1 MKKKILSILLTLVM
15 LMGIFAPSG
24 ILTASAASVIEG
36 TTGAGTEADPLIVD
50 GYGELQAA
58 LAYDGPLYIVAKSF
72 PTERLKLL
80 DNDETPFFEVVSKK
94 VLTLKQNFDVECL
107 SGKSRNLFSVT
118 DGADFTMIADG
129 RRKIKYTYTVLELA
143 GPNAKA
149 ALKGELIIETTT
161 DDGSQSSYALVAHQG
176 NILIDGAYSAGDYMK
191 ISSASLKNNAAVFKN
206 GIVEGKV
213 ALTGTAFR
221 LYPGSVGFLRDE
233 EQDFTTVPDFGAAEV
248 VREDLRVACIGGFN
262 EQSPALEGTDTT
274 ITAPEEKVILGMS
287 KKYSFKTANNTGWA
301 EKFVYTPTGTIEVI
315 DSTGNII
322 GSISDSD
329 SGIFDKNVDLTID
342 LVHLFFQN
350 PGKYK
355 IRETIALTRNG
366 TEVSKYVHI
375 YPIDVVS
382 FNNFLGQNPAMPD
395 GKKEFYLGEVKQA
408 SYPVEFSAHSLPQ
421 SMIDEGYKSIAIL
434 KVYLNNTDNTYVY
447 GEKAYCDKGQ
457 KISYDL
463 NELPAGIYKLVE
475 TIELRDKNNK
485 VVKSAENMFAI
496 DWTPQQD
503 IKEVNITADWQGN
516 ISAPVCTTKGVKIT
530 NYVWEE
536 SIRSGWATLDSSNIF
551 KLGSGYRLTVTVA
564 AESGYKLDDS
574 YTVKIDG
581 EPATLK
587 DGKWQIS
594 KRITAYVNFVDIEH
608 SNAPEAGTYPE
619 FDGYEIV
626 QAAHTSVSHVE
637 WFKCDKDGI
646 KLSEPLT
653 AEDMFEKD
661 SYYLLEV
668 SAVTAKGYK
677 FDKNAAFYINGDSV
691 NCNTISG
698 GLKGYKIYHVD
709 DIEGTFKLY
718 LYDGSQTGAAKDIII
733 KDGQYIASDSATP
746 VSTKPSGGYAYYK
759 NGVLTFEAYI
769 NTKAHFVFE
778 EGNLDVYLKG
788 RNVIGAIYNSEYLG
802 EINGLEARKG
812 NMTIDAAEKGS
823 LIIASNPLDAYCN
836 IHVNTLTFNGGK
848 VTSCL
853 DNGTYGSALYA
864 EKLIIADGY
873 NAYVG
878 ETNDFDASE
887 EWNGITDIKDYEN
900 VWLDEDVCR
909 HSLYKHEK
917 TDATC
922 LAEGY
927 AEGFEICEICYQ
939 YLVKEDG
946 TVLTGDEVR
955 EYLEGIVIPRGE
967 HAYKF
972 IEKHDAT
979 CNSTGAKSSY
989 WICTVCNGMFVTDAK
1004 TPITLHEYSKNIHIP
1019 KLAHQLTAVPAA
1031 AADCENDGN
1040 IAYWVCGREEC
1051 GRYYTDEAATTELGV
1066 QDVIVSATGH
1076 TEEVIPGKA
1085 ATETETGLT
1094 EGKKC
1099 SVCDKVLVEQEVIP
1113 VIDAGHTHT
1122 YTDVVT
1128 APTCKDK
1135 GFTTHTCACG
1145 DSYVDTYTDVTEDHV
1160 AEVIPGKAPT
1170 YQDTGL
1176 TDGEKCSVCGKILKE
1191 QEVIDK
1197 LPIAHTHEYT
1207 DTVVAP
1213 TCKDKGY
1220 TKHECICGDVI
1231 IDTYVDA
1238 TGHTEEVIPGKP
1250 ATETETGLTEGK
1262 KCSVCGEILVA
1273 QEEIPVLAHKHDYVF
1288 TVTLPTCTEKGYT
1301 TYTCACGDTYK
1312 ADEKDATGHV
1322 FGEWKVVKPAEIG
1335 VEGKEERKCKSCDKT
1350 EERTIPAL
1358 ENPDADVML
1367 GDVNKDGK
1375 ITAADARLAL
1385 RVSAKLETLTDYILK
1400 VADMNKDGKITAAD
1414 ARTILRK
1421 SAKLE

>member
-1 MKKKILSILLTLVM
+1 MNKKVLSILLTLVM
-15 LMGIFAPSG
+15 LMGIFAPAG

-50 GYGELQAA
+50 DYGELQAA
-58 LAYDGPLYIVAKSF
+58 LAYDGTLYIVAKSF
-72 PTERLKLL
+72 PTEKLKLL
-80 DNDETPFFEVVSKK
+80 YKVETPFLEVVSKK
-94 VLTLKQNFDVECL
+94 VLTLKQSIDVECL
-107 SGKSRNLFSVT
+107 GGGNCSLFSVK
-118 DGADFTMIADG
+118 DGADFTIIADG
-129 RRKIKYTYTVLELA
+129 RRKIKHTYTVLELA

-176 NILIDGAYSAGDYMK
+176 NILIDGAYTEGDHLR

-206 GIVEGKV
+206 GTVDGKV

-233 EQDFTTVPDFGAAEV
+233 EQDFTTVPNFGAAEV

-262 EQSPALEGTDTT
+262 EQSPALEGTDAT
-274 ITAPEEKVILGMS
+274 ITAPEEKFFLGMS
-287 KKYSFKTANNTGWA
+287 KKYTFSTANNTGWA

-322 GSISDSD
+322 YSISDSD

-342 LVHLFFQN
+342 LSYNYFTT

-355 IRETIALTRNG
+355 IRETISLTRNG
-366 TEVSKYVHI
+366 TEVSKCVHI

-475 TIELRDKNNK
+475 TIEICDKNNK
-485 VVKSAENMFAI
+485 AIKAHENTFYI

-530 NYVWEE
+530 KYVWEE
-536 SIRSGWATLDSSNIF
+536 SIRSGWATLDSSDIF

-587 DGKWQIS
+587 DGKWQVS

-626 QAAHTSVSHVE
+626 QAGNTSVSNVE

-668 SAVTAKGYK
+668 STVTARGYR

-709 DIEGTFKLY
+709 DAEGKYELY

-746 VSTKPSGGYAYYK
+746 VTTKPSGGYAYYK
-759 NGVLTFEAYI
+759 DGVLTFEAY
-769 NTKAHFVFE
+769 NNAKAHFVFE

-788 RNVIGAIYNSEYLG
+788 RNRIGAIYNSEYLG
-802 EINGLEARKG
+802 ELNGLDKREG
-812 NMTIDAAEKGS
+812 NMTISADENGS
-823 LIIASNPLDAYCN
+823 LTVASNPLDAYCN
-836 IHVNTLTFNGGK
+836 IYVNTLTFNSGK
-848 VTSCL
+848 VVSCL
-853 DNGTYGSALYA
+853 ANGTYGSALYA

-873 NAYVG
+873 KAYVG

-900 VWLDEDVCR
+900 VWLDKAVCR
-909 HSLYKHEK
+909 HSYVKYEK
-917 TDATC
+917 ADATC
-922 LAEGY
+922 VAEG
-927 AEGFEICEICYQ
+927 
-939 YLVKEDG
+939 VKETFELCQDCKLSVKKENG
-946 TVLTGDEVR
+946 EILTGDDATAF
-955 EYLEGIVIPRGE
+955 LADVIIPKGD

-972 IEKHDAT
+972 IEKHAST

-1004 TPITLHEYSKNIHIP
+1004 TPITLHEYSKNIHLP
-1019 KLAHQLTAVPAA
+1019 KLSHQLTAVPEK

-1040 IAYWVCGREEC
+1040 IAYWVCGRDGC
-1051 GRYYTDEAATTELGV
+1051 GKYFSDDAANNEIGTA
-1066 QDVIVSATGH
+1066 DVVVPATGH

-1085 ATETETGLT
+1085 STETETGLT
-1094 EGKKC
+1094 DGKKC
-1099 SVCDKVLVEQEVIP
+1099 SVCGQ
-1113 VIDAGHTHT
+1113 
-1122 YTDVVT
+1122 
-1128 APTCKDK
+1128 
-1135 GFTTHTCACG
+1135 
-1145 DSYVDTYTDVTEDHV
+1145 
-1160 AEVIPGKAPT
+1160 
-1170 YQDTGL
+1170 
-1176 TDGEKCSVCGKILKE
+1176 ILKE
-1191 QEVIDK
+1191 QEIIDK
-1197 LPIAHTHEYT
+1197 LPVGHVHEYT

-1220 TKHECICGDVI
+1220 TKHECACGNSYIDSYVEKTDV
-1231 IDTYVDA
+1231 
-1238 TGHTEEVIPGKP
+1238 HTPVVIPGKA
-1250 ATETETGLTEGK
+1250 ATTTETGLTDGE
-1262 KCSVCGEILVA
+1262 KCSVCGTVTKEQTVIDK
-1273 QEEIPVLAHKHDYVF
+1273 IPEDHKH
-1288 TVTLPTCTEKGYT
+1288 TP
-1301 TYTCACGDTYK
+1301 
-1312 ADEKDATGHV
+1312 
-1322 FGEWKVVKPAEIG
+1322 GEWVVVTPAEVG
-1335 VEGKEERKCKSCDKT
+1335 VEGKEVKKCSDCNAVV
-1350 EERTIPAL
+1350 EERVIPAL
-1358 ENPDADVML
+1358 ENPDADIML

-1385 RVSAKLETLTDYILK
+1385 RISAKLDTADEYRF
-1400 VADMNKDGKITAAD
+1400 VAADMDKNGKITAAD
-1414 ARTILRK
+1414 ARKILRI
-1421 SAKLE
+1421 SAKLD

>member
-1 MKKKILSILLTLVM
+1 MKKKVLSILLTLVM
-15 LMGIFAPSG
+15 LMGIFAPAG

-50 GYGELQAA
+50 EYGELQVA

-72 PTERLKLL
+72 PTEKLKLL
-80 DNDETPFFEVVSKK
+80 DNVETPFFKVVSKK
-94 VLTLKQNFDVECL
+94 VLTLKQNFDVE
-107 SGKSRNLFSVT
+107 SIGGKSRNLFSVM

-129 RRKIKYTYTVLELA
+129 RRKIKHTYTVLELA
-143 GPNAKA
+143 GPTAKA
-149 ALKGELIIETTT
+149 TLKGELIIETTT
-161 DDGSQSSYALVAHQG
+161 DDGSKSSYALVAHQG
-176 NILIDGAYSAGDYMK
+176 NILIDGAYTAGDYMK

-287 KKYSFKTANNTGWA
+287 KLYTFSTANNTGWA

-322 GSISDSD
+322 GSLSDSD
-329 SGIFDKNVDLTID
+329 SGTFDKNVDLTID
-342 LVHLFFQN
+342 LAYLFFPT

-355 IRETIALTRNG
+355 IRETISLTRNG

-382 FNNFLGQNPAMPD
+382 FNNFLGQSPAMPD
-395 GKKEFYLGEVKQA
+395 GQKEFYLGEVKQA
-408 SYPVEFSAHSLPQ
+408 SYPVKFSAHSLPQ
-421 SMIDEGYKSIAIL
+421 SMVDEGYKSIAIL
-434 KVYLNNTDNTYVY
+434 KVYLNNADNTYVY

-463 NELPAGIYKLVE
+463 NNLPAGIYKLVE

-485 VVKSAENMFAI
+485 VIKSHENTFAI
-496 DWTPQQD
+496 DWTPAQD
-503 IKEVNITADWQGN
+503 IKEVNITANWQGN
-516 ISAPVCTTKGVKIT
+516 ISAPVCTTKGVKVT
-530 NYVWEE
+530 DYRWEKYD
-536 SIRSGWATLDSSNIF
+536 GSNWNAYTGAINGGRF
-551 KLGSGYRLTVTVA
+551 RCMVELT
-564 AESGYKLDDS
+564 AESGYTLASD
-574 YTVKIDG
+574 YTVKIG
-581 EPATLK
+581 
-587 DGKWQIS
+587 G
-594 KRITAYVNFVDIEH
+594 ITAKRYTGNVWYVARDITGYVNFVDIEH
-608 SNAPEAGTYPE
+608 SYAPEAGAYPE
-619 FDGYEIV
+619 FDGYDIV
-626 QAAHTSVSHVE
+626 QDANTSVKLVE
-637 WFKCDKDGI
+637 WYKCDKDGK
-646 KLSEPLT
+646 KLGEPLT

-661 SYYLLEV
+661 SYYRLEV
-668 SAVTAKGYK
+668 TVAPATNYEFKNDAV
-677 FDKNAAFYINGDSV
+677 FYINGKSV
-691 NCNTISG
+691 NYNTSHGIDIPGSIT
-698 GLKGYKIYHVD
+698 GYTVYNVNNA
-709 DIEGTFKLY
+709 EGKYELY
-718 LYDGSQTGAAKDIII
+718 LYDGNQTGAAKDIII

-759 NGVLTFEAYI
+759 DGVLTFEAYI

-788 RNVIGAIYNSEYLG
+788 RNVIGAIYNSEHLG
-802 EINGLEARKG
+802 EINGLDARKG

-836 IHVNTLTFNGGK
+836 IYVNALTFNGGK

-887 EWNGITDIKDYEN
+887 EWNGITDIKDYKN
-900 VWLDEDVCR
+900 VWIDKDVCR

-955 EYLEGIVIPRGE
+955 EYLEGVVIPKGE

-989 WICTVCNGMFVTDAK
+989 WICTICNGMFVTDAK

-1019 KLAHQLTAVPAA
+1019 KLAHQLTAVPEK

-1040 IAYWVCGREEC
+1040 IAYWVCGRDGC
-1051 GRYYTDEAATTELGV
+1051 GKYFSDDAANNEIGTA
-1066 QDVIVSATGH
+1066 DVVVAKKNH

-1094 EGKKC
+1094 AGKKC
-1099 SVCDKVLVEQEVIP
+1099 SECGKVLVEQEVIP
-1113 VIDAGHTHT
+1113 VIPADHKHDYVA
-1122 YTDVVT
+1122 VVT
-1128 APTCKDK
+1128 APTC
-1135 GFTTHTCACG
+1135 TA
-1145 DSYVDTYTDVTEDHV
+1145 
-1160 AEVIPGKAPT
+1160 
-1170 YQDTGL
+1170 
-1176 TDGEKCSVCGKILKE
+1176 
-1191 QEVIDK
+1191 
-1197 LPIAHTHEYT
+1197 
-1207 DTVVAP
+1207 
-1213 TCKDKGY
+1213 
-1220 TKHECICGDVI
+1220 
-1231 IDTYVDA
+1231 
-1238 TGHTEEVIPGKP
+1238 
-1250 ATETETGLTEGK
+1250 
-1262 KCSVCGEILVA
+1262 
-1273 QEEIPVLAHKHDYVF
+1273 
-1288 TVTLPTCTEKGYT
+1288 KGYT
-1301 TYTCACGDTYK
+1301 TYTCACGDTYT
-1312 ADEKDATGHV
+1312 ADETEMVAHTPEVVPGKPATTTETGLTDGEKCSVCGTVTKEQIVIDKIPADHKHTP
-1322 FGEWKVVKPAEIG
+1322 GEWVVEKAAEIG
-1335 VEGKEERKCKSCDKT
+1335 VEGKEVKKCTECNAVV

-1358 ENPDADVML
+1358 KDPNEDILV

-1375 ITAADARLAL
+1375 INAIDARAALRIGAQLDVPTDYQKIAADYDKNGKVNAIDARL
-1385 RVSAKLETLTDYILK
+1385 
-1400 VADMNKDGKITAAD
+1400 
-1414 ARTILRK
+1414 ILRK
-1421 SAKLE
+1421 GAQLD